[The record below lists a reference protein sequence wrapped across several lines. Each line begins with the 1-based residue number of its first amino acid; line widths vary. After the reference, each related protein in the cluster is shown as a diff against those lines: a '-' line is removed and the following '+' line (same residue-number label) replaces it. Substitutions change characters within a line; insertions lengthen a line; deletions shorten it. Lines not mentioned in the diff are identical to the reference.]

1 MATDTSTKQYI
12 HQNIAANM
20 NIKDVTPQ
28 SKISQ
33 LVEGFLNEADNY
45 ETYADDTL
53 SNMFIQSCNET
64 FLDKAGSQEGIARS
78 RLPSFRFV
86 KSTGIVTVNRTKQ
99 LASPIVVKKGTTVK
113 LTDTIWVTLLEDLDL
128 STIDFPQTAISAD
141 IEVATLGNTNASL
154 SLASGSSFP
163 LDIPGYY
170 ININTDISLPVVEES
185 LEEYRARVLF
195 SKFHSKFGSESAI
208 KLALAS
214 SSFISDFHIDYSTT
228 PFSLYLFSSNMLISS
243 DYLPYIENYA
253 VPVIESQLLYRK
265 AAGANFVIK
274 SPTQV
279 GFAIVLKSLK
289 DNPAEVPAQL
299 FSFIDHIERTYKI
312 GTKITYNIDSITEY
326 LNNNVIDTSFM
337 TDYKIVF
344 NRKFL
349 NFSYASDDNSVT
361 VFENEYPFLES
372 ITLE

>member
-28 SKISQ
+28 SKIAQ
-33 LVEGFLNEADNY
+33 LVDGFLNEADNY
-45 ETYADDTL
+45 ETYADNTL
-53 SNMFIQSCNET
+53 ANMFIQSCNEN
-64 FLDKAGSQEGIARS
+64 FLDKAGAQEGIARS
-78 RLPSFRFV
+78 RLPSFRFN
-86 KSTGIVTVNRTKQ
+86 KSTGIVTINRTSS
-99 LASPIVVKKGTTVK
+99 LPSTSIVKKGTTIQ
-113 LTDTIWVTLLEDLDL
+113 LTDTIWITLLEDIDL
-128 STIDFPQTAISAD
+128 STIASTPTAISAD

-154 SLASGSSFP
+154 SLASGASFP
-163 LDIPGYY
+163 IGLDGYY

-185 LEEYRARVLF
+185 LEEYRARILF

-214 SSFISDFHIDYSTT
+214 SSFISDFNIDTTTT
-228 PFSLYLFSSNMLISS
+228 PFSLYVFSSNMLTAD

-253 VPVIESQLLYRK
+253 LPVIESQLLYRK
-265 AAGANFVIK
+265 AAGANYVLK
-274 SPTQV
+274 TPTKV
-279 GFAIVLKSLK
+279 GFEIVLKSLK
-289 DNPAEVPAQL
+289 DNPAEVPSQL

-312 GTKITYNIDSITEY
+312 GTKITYNIDSLTEY
-326 LNNNVIDTSFM
+326 LDNNVIDTSFM
-337 TDYKIVF
+337 LDYKITF
-344 NRKFL
+344 NRRFL
-349 NFSYASDDNSVT
+349 NFSYASEDNSVT